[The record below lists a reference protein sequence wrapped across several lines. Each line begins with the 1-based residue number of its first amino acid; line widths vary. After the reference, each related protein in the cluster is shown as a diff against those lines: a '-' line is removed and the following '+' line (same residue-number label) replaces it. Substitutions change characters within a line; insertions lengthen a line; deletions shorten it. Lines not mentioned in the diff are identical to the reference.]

1 MPSKDYP
8 PTPINEAGPEVIWT
22 STPEEFGHHFTETS
36 REAIVCYRCPPP
48 LDSIISVQFRISET
62 RQNVSLPE
70 LLKIKPGM
78 SKFARIALVV
88 ELARAVFQFYKTGF
102 LPRDLKS
109 SSFAFISDSQKIV
122 LGDLILYAEAPTF
135 GDADRYYTR
144 ERNAERL
151 YGTSFN
157 RVSIMLGIIL
167 VEVLLAQEIF
177 PDDEE
182 TDVAL
187 LEARQSALD
196 LIGTIAVEWGQ
207 VCSDAVRQCLLG
219 VWSISDEELEQV
231 RFIDHVL
238 RPLDQTLR
246 SSSTEYAAPN
256 AKIFLVSYPDLPP
269 HAFKDHVFPRE
280 VTDQCFQASPLN
292 DPTALWELIDY
303 TVSMRKAI
311 ETIPWL
317 DEKLSSEARGLDE
330 VLQQLDQLSQ
340 SVVPESPISK
350 RIEALIQDCLR
361 GIMTIPQIYK
371 LEVEGHKVLS
381 HQGLDELQIQ
391 LRVGTLELLDIL
403 AGLKVPSSP
412 TLTAGH
418 PASDVDSIFDGA
430 FTLSSRTSV
439 SGGNDLD
446 LQYVDSTGLAKEII
460 RNLSSILRPKPLAV
474 SRLVVS
480 DEELSSNLHQIL
492 EDYCAEIQSTHRLDA
507 PFPQPSQSPFYLKA
521 HSMVLKEMGFIIQQ
535 LILIS
540 QGETDP
546 AITSLPFDSMAR
558 AEDTEV
564 EVVPAFV
571 VLDFLVGG
579 MAFGRLRLRMRRLV
593 EQDTMQIISDEV
605 LRSLP
610 LATPGLYCAI
620 FHIRWDLYDFLENE
634 LDGLVDISQ
643 VLLLTG
649 GGLNAYASRCA
660 DYLKW
665 LWEDSKYDIC
675 SHIQDYLE
683 ENTYGKLS
691 CYLSVTFYYL
701 SAVSGVEH
709 PDATLMIDQHKEG
722 QPGITVTVV
731 GARETITAVAQQLS
745 WLTAAFRSSPSGP
758 ALSDVDFIA
767 TEGMQFF
774 IQPGAITNI
783 SKTNTGND
791 TCWYRLVENAV
802 IAHGFPIPLRSDQ
815 VGLELPFTVLL
826 KLSRASSFLVANQ
839 RLAFYGFSTFL
850 FPTKQCSDPDDTHGQ
865 SRKSIQWHFE
875 TSDEHCQYLDCANY
889 LGASRSTWSNTID
902 QRNLVTAR
910 HFVGF
915 CRVAEIRLATSNSN
929 FTALQESPLPEASTA
944 VGARIENVTLG
955 TGGLG
960 FATAEFESSIKYA
973 HSIISPVGPDEYM
986 GTLDTIKRMSM
997 ILWDSGDQCG
1007 WLVPAQALLL
1017 HMAHVWVQAHGI
1029 ADTIRF
1035 AKEDNSYLDDVDDI
1049 LRRDR
1054 KRVLRAEGRDD
1065 DTDFELRH
1073 LIMRLWNDIRG
1084 CMLAQQSAIRD
1095 DQGVIGYQS
1104 SAISGWELHDF
1115 ITRPPLEFS
1124 MKQDKR
1130 GPSDDSWKALAAEK
1144 NIPVLFCQGAGDI
1157 IRTAASHN
1165 LCTNCRLPVR
1175 QECHLVASLA
1185 CLGYMAQR
1193 YGGFRTW
1200 TKLTTEWGW
1209 HPTNEV
1215 TLFREQCQDP
1225 VGSTCCDR
1233 LQRLIFV
1240 KDGQQGTNLALP
1252 ATGAVVFSKRAS
1264 EATGLSVTAVGQ
1276 LLSGPALATTP
1287 TIALG
1292 KRGKLKKWW
1301 SEMGN
1306 KK

>member
-219 VWSISDEELEQV
+219 VWSISDEELEQ
-231 RFIDHVL
+231 
-238 RPLDQTLR
+238 
-246 SSSTEYAAPN
+246 
-256 AKIFLVSYPDLPP
+256 
-269 HAFKDHVFPRE
+269 
-280 VTDQCFQASPLN
+280 
-292 DPTALWELIDY
+292 
-303 TVSMRKAI
+303 AI

-683 ENTYGKLS
+683 ENTY
-691 CYLSVTFYYL
+691 
-701 SAVSGVEH
+701 
-709 PDATLMIDQHKEG
+709 
-722 QPGITVTVV
+722 
-731 GARETITAVAQQLS
+731 
-745 WLTAAFRSSPSGP
+745 AAFMAYRR
-758 ALSDVDFIA
+758 LS
-767 TEGMQFF
+767 
-774 IQPGAITNI
+774 
-783 SKTNTGND
+783 
-791 TCWYRLVENAV
+791 L
-802 IAHGFPIPLRSDQ
+802 
-815 VGLELPFTVLL
+815 
-826 KLSRASSFLVANQ
+826 
-839 RLAFYGFSTFL
+839 FS
-850 FPTKQCSDPDDTHGQ
+850 
-865 SRKSIQWHFE
+865 
-875 TSDEHCQYLDCANY
+875 
-889 LGASRSTWSNTID
+889 
-902 QRNLVTAR
+902 
-910 HFVGF
+910 
-915 CRVAEIRLATSNSN
+915 
-929 FTALQESPLPEASTA
+929 
-944 VGARIENVTLG
+944 
-955 TGGLG
+955 
-960 FATAEFESSIKYA
+960 
-973 HSIISPVGPDEYM
+973 
-986 GTLDTIKRMSM
+986 
-997 ILWDSGDQCG
+997 
-1007 WLVPAQALLL
+1007 
-1017 HMAHVWVQAHGI
+1017 
-1029 ADTIRF
+1029 
-1035 AKEDNSYLDDVDDI
+1035 
-1049 LRRDR
+1049 
-1054 KRVLRAEGRDD
+1054 
-1065 DTDFELRH
+1065 
-1073 LIMRLWNDIRG
+1073 
-1084 CMLAQQSAIRD
+1084 
-1095 DQGVIGYQS
+1095 
-1104 SAISGWELHDF
+1104 
-1115 ITRPPLEFS
+1115 
-1124 MKQDKR
+1124 
-1130 GPSDDSWKALAAEK
+1130 
-1144 NIPVLFCQGAGDI
+1144 
-1157 IRTAASHN
+1157 
-1165 LCTNCRLPVR
+1165 
-1175 QECHLVASLA
+1175 
-1185 CLGYMAQR
+1185 
-1193 YGGFRTW
+1193 
-1200 TKLTTEWGW
+1200 
-1209 HPTNEV
+1209 
-1215 TLFREQCQDP
+1215 
-1225 VGSTCCDR
+1225 
-1233 LQRLIFV
+1233 
-1240 KDGQQGTNLALP
+1240 
-1252 ATGAVVFSKRAS
+1252 
-1264 EATGLSVTAVGQ
+1264 
-1276 LLSGPALATTP
+1276 
-1287 TIALG
+1287 
-1292 KRGKLKKWW
+1292 
-1301 SEMGN
+1301 
-1306 KK
+1306 